1 MCLNVSAAISCA
13 IKDPCEAFDGCL
25 KLYHGC
31 GGKLVQCSLDASCK
45 QDPRSV
51 HAGMLNHRKA
61 RRRVRCSQ
69 AFLHQHQ
76 GLQGSGML
84 SPCEVS
90 GVCKGTLPCHQPCA
104 AAALALE
111 GQRES
116 RHC

>member
-61 RRRVRCSQ
+61 RRRVRCSPQ
-69 AFLHQHQ
+69 AF
-76 GLQGSGML
+76 
-84 SPCEVS
+84 CINI
-90 GVCKGTLPCHQPCA
+90 KGCWVPECFLDVRFPASARALCRVTSHVPLPH
-104 AAALALE
+104 
-111 GQRES
+111 
-116 RHC
+116 